1 MTCWLSHEQTV
12 PEIVS
17 VCPNAI
23 LPNMHPRTIMHA
35 KIFIFMLPFNSLRQ
49 GIASFS
55 LALVRWDTVGIRCD
69 VHSVCLFYGVL
80 AEPGAAVASIFVA
93 LIT

>member
-1 MTCWLSHEQTV
+1 MTCLLSHEQTV

-17 VCPNAI
+17 VCPNAM

-35 KIFIFMLPFNSLRQ
+35 KIFIFMPQFNSLRQ

-55 LALVRWDTVGIRCD
+55 LALVRWDTVGI
-69 VHSVCLFYGVL
+69 
-80 AEPGAAVASIFVA
+80 
-93 LIT
+93 